1 MTKDSKQWTTV
12 LIDAGT
18 ADAFI
23 VFPDDL
29 LELMVWGECDELNVE
44 TEENSIIFTKTP
56 LN

>member
-12 LIDAGT
+12 FIDTGT

-44 TEENSIIFTKTP
+44 IDDNLIKFTKI
-56 LN
+56 L